1 MANAASVTSIG
12 SRAAWQPDFK
22 GLASGQLRAA
32 REKLKK
38 LFGD

>member
-1 MANAASVTSIG
+1 MEILNHEWKGAAS
-12 SRAAWQPDFK
+12 PDTAEDK
-22 GLASGQLRAA
+22 A